1 VLKLSPK
8 FARFNFF
15 EIEMIKKQKIISIIN
30 LKGGCGRS
38 TLATNLAGELAKTAS
53 TLLFDCDVPQC
64 TSASWYALRDRSD
77 RSKNL
82 TIDTASTH
90 QELIEKLSN
99 CLDAEFLII
108 DSPPRLAEMAR
119 AMIVVSDLVLIPIAT
134 SAAEIWATS
143 DMMNLVEEAKKVR
156 PIEAR
161 MVWARHRE
169 NTRLAKELVEEI
181 KNVLTIPLLKTS
193 MGLRVAYQ
201 EALGLGL
208 TGTETGDRTA
218 KKEVINL
225 VDEIKKILNSQSKS
239 INKKTLSKGKDK

>member
-1 VLKLSPK
+1 
-8 FARFNFF
+8 
-15 EIEMIKKQKIISIIN
+15 MIRKQKIISVVN

-38 TLATNLAGELAKTAS
+38 TLSTNLAGELAKTAP
-53 TLLFDCDVPQC
+53 TALFDCDAPQC
-64 TSASWYALRDRSD
+64 TSASWYTLRERSG

-82 TIDTASTH
+82 TTDTANTH

-99 CLDAEFLII
+99 YSDTEFLII

-143 DMMNLVEEAKKVR
+143 DMMNLVEEAKKIR
-156 PIEAR
+156 PIEAKI
-161 MVWARHRE
+161 VWTRHRE
-169 NTRLAKELVEEI
+169 NTRLAKELTEEI
-181 KNVLTIPLLKTS
+181 KNVLSIPLLKTS
-193 MGLRVAYQ
+193 LGLRVAYQ

-208 TGTETGDRTA
+208 TGTETGDKNA

-225 VDEIKKILNSQSKS
+225 VCEIKKILNSQSKPV
-239 INKKTLSKGKDK
+239 NKKTLPKGKDK